1 MPLLYEQD
9 EQIEPPTDQP
19 IGVMFSRLVE
29 DGKAYARAEIER
41 QKIRAAEIGLE
52 FRNIAILLAL
62 AAVLGLAGVV
72 AILVVLIIA
81 LTPALVP
88 LDVTGAVLGGVL
100 VILFLMLLLPR
111 CRFLRTTAEGSPHN
125 GLK

>member
-1 MPLLYEQD
+1 
-9 EQIEPPTDQP
+9 
-19 IGVMFSRLVE
+19 MFARLVE

-72 AILVVLIIA
+72 ALLVGLIMA
-81 LTPALVP
+81 LTPALGP
-88 LDVTGAVLGGVL
+88 LGATGAVFGGVL
-100 VILFLMLLLPR
+100 VIIFLLLLFAR
-111 CRFLRTTAEGSPHN
+111 DRKSTRLNSSH
-125 GLK
+125 